1 MESALSN
8 ARLLA
13 EGRRQALIQPE
24 HLLLLLLDGEDS
36 TLRPALERRGVNFP
50 PLLDAL
56 SRRADALSAQR
67 LDEGRR
73 PLASQALRTL
83 LAHAFDL
90 ADLHGRPSAEP
101 VDVLEAALTGEAM
114 GELRKEFR
122 RAGLTVED
130 VDPAAAA
137 GTGLG
142 APSGSASVRDEV
154 AKAAARHG
162 AVASGSAGT
171 TRSKGVGESSGSSGA
186 GAAAGS
192 VASSA
197 ASSASAKVAAAQV
210 DGDLAQGARMLE
222 KFGRDLTAAAAA
234 GELMPVVGRDDEVR
248 QLIQTLLR
256 KTKSNP
262 VLVGDPGTGKTAIVE
277 GLALRIAAQDVPE
290 SMKRCRVIALDL
302 MGLVAGAKYRGEFEE
317 RLKTVVDEV
326 RLRKGEIILF
336 LDEIHQLV
344 GAGGTEGGMDAANI
358 LKPALARGEL
368 RCVGATTFD
377 EYRERIEKDGALARR
392 FERVQVG
399 EPSDESMLYILRG
412 ISDRYAAFHG
422 VELTDEALQAAIKLS
437 RRYMR
442 DRFLPDKAID
452 VVDAATARLRMQLES
467 RPTVLDQQERLLTR
481 RRAELETLKGL
492 AGSSQALPTHVSKS
506 RHGAPNSVAAAKQI
520 EALEAEIAE
529 MEPRIARDVTSWEQQ
544 RNARADLQRTVQ
556 AIEENT
562 RLLTAAEGAGDV
574 TRAAEI
580 RYGALQ
586 HLEAQRA
593 ELEDRL
599 AEYRKLAAGSGAM
612 VADRV
617 MQEHIAEV
625 IAERSGVPASRML
638 ESERERLL
646 GLEARLGERVFGQP
660 EAIRAVADAAR
671 RMRTDL
677 QLKRSPASFLFV
689 GPTGVG
695 KTELAKALAETLFD
709 DETAL
714 IRIDMGEYKDASSA
728 AGLIGSRP
736 GLVGSDEGG
745 FLTEQVRRSPYSI
758 VLFDEVEK
766 GHPAILDLLLGV
778 LDEGRLTDAKG
789 RFCDFTNT
797 VVLFTS
803 NLGVRESMAAGEDN
817 ALRERILMDAV
828 RANLRPELYN
838 RIGQVIA
845 FHPLGMPELQRIV
858 NTQLRALTRKLAE
871 DRDLHFEATPAAVDL
886 LARLSYDPEYGAR
899 PAGRVMQR
907 EVLSPLAEILLG
919 GDAVPGRRIVLDATP
934 VAADGEIPEGEEVPP
949 QELIFSLSEPEG
961 DGSAEAADD
970 VAESTEVLAQ

>member
-1 MESALSN
+1 MALDLSKLSDEMESALAG
-8 ARLLA
+8 ARVLA
-13 EGRRQALIQPE
+13 EERRQALIQPE
-24 HLLLLLLDGEDS
+24 HLLLLLLSHEGG
-36 TLRPALERRGVNFP
+36 LRLTLERRNIPMP

-56 SRRADALSAQR
+56 SRRADQLSAQA
-67 LDEGRR
+67 LEPDRR

-83 LAHAFDL
+83 LADSFKISEAHR
-90 ADLHGRPSAEP
+90 RPAAEP
-101 VDVLEAALTGEAM
+101 IDVLEAALSSGS
-114 GELRKEFR
+114 GDLRGDFR
-122 RAGLTVED
+122 RAGFTLED
-130 VDPAAAA
+130 LRQLQPAPAPVNEQGGPAAAKSTPQA
-137 GTGLG
+137 DAAELG
-142 APSGSASVRDEV
+142 GG
-154 AKAAARHG
+154 AK
-162 AVASGSAGT
+162 
-171 TRSKGVGESSGSSGA
+171 
-186 GAAAGS
+186 
-192 VASSA
+192 
-197 ASSASAKVAAAQV
+197 
-210 DGDLAQGARMLE
+210 MLE
-222 KFGRDLTAAAAA
+222 RFGRDLTAAAAA

-290 SMKRCRVIALDL
+290 SMKRCRVVALDL

-317 RLKTVVDEV
+317 RLKAVVDEV
-326 RLRKGEIILF
+326 RARKGEIILF

-392 FERVQVG
+392 FERIQVG
-399 EPSDESMLYILRG
+399 EPNDESMLYILRG
-412 ISDRYAAFHG
+412 IRERYAAFHG
-422 VELTDEALQAAIKLS
+422 VDLTDEALHAAIKLS

-452 VVDAATARLRMQLES
+452 VIDAATARLRMQLES
-467 RPTVLDQQERLLTR
+467 RPTALDQQERLLTR
-481 RRAELETLKGL
+481 RRAELASLQSLPKTTSAQARQ
-492 AGSSQALPTHVSKS
+492 AG
-506 RHGAPNSVAAAKQI
+506 
-520 EALEAEIAE
+520 ALEAEIAE
-529 MEPRIARDVTSWEQQ
+529 LEPRVSADAEAWERQ
-544 RNARADLQRTVQ
+544 RNARAELGRTAQ
-556 AIEENT
+556 AIDENN
-562 RLLTAAEGAGDV
+562 RLLAAAEGAGDV

-580 RYGALQ
+580 RYGALK
-586 HLEAQRA
+586 HLEAQRLD
-593 ELEDRL
+593 LEQQ
-599 AEYRKLAAGSGAM
+599 LAASREAAGANAL
-612 VADRV
+612 VADKV
-617 MQEHIAEV
+617 LPEHIAEV

-646 GLEARLGERVFGQP
+646 HLEDRLGERVYGQP
-660 EAIRAVADAAR
+660 EAIHAVAEAAR

-695 KTELAKALAETLFD
+695 KTELAKALAEALFD

-714 IRIDMGEYKDASSA
+714 IRIDMGEYKDKSSA

-766 GHPAILDLLLGV
+766 GHPEILDLLLGV

-803 NLGVRESMAAGEDN
+803 NLGVRESMAAGDDN
-817 ALRERILMDAV
+817 DLRERIILDAV

-838 RIGQVIA
+838 RIGQIIP
-845 FHPLGMPELQRIV
+845 FHPLGLAELARIV
-858 NTQLRALTRKLAE
+858 ETHLRALGRKLEE
-871 DRDLHFEATPAAVDL
+871 DREVHLQTTPAAIDL
-886 LARLSYDPEYGAR
+886 LGRLSYDPEYGAR
-899 PAGRVMQR
+899 PAGRVLQR
-907 EVLSPLAEILLG
+907 EVLSPIAVILLS
-919 GDAVPGRRIVLDATP
+919 GDTHPGDTLHLDASP
-934 VAADGEIPEGEEVPP
+934 LPGEADPEAPSQELSFTITSPSLPEEEPDETQAPEEV
-949 QELIFSLSEPEG
+949 
-961 DGSAEAADD
+961 AR
-970 VAESTEVLAQ
+970 

>member
-1 MESALSN
+1 MALDLSKLSDEMESALSG

-13 EGRRQALIQPE
+13 EQRRQALIQPE
-24 HLLLLLLDGEDS
+24 HLLLLLIDSDGS
-36 TLRPALERRGVNFP
+36 SLRAILEHKNVALL

-56 SRRADALSAQR
+56 SRRADTLSAQR
-67 LDEGRR
+67 LDELRR

-83 LAHAFDL
+83 LADAFKISDR
-90 ADLHGRPSAEP
+90 HGRPSAEAI
-101 VDVLEAALTGEAM
+101 DVLEAALTTGTND
-114 GELRKEFR
+114 LRNDFR
-122 RAGLTVED
+122 KAGFTVED
-130 VDPAAAA
+130 I
-137 GTGLG
+137 
-142 APSGSASVRDEV
+142 EQ
-154 AKAAARHG
+154 
-162 AVASGSAGT
+162 SAGT
-171 TRSKGVGESSGSSGA
+171 TAQASRAQTRNSPQAPQSANETELAGGA
-186 GAAAGS
+186 
-192 VASSA
+192 
-197 ASSASAKVAAAQV
+197 K
-210 DGDLAQGARMLE
+210 MLE
-222 KFGRDLTAAAAA
+222 RFGRDLTAAAAA
-234 GELMPVVGRDDEVR
+234 GELMPVVGRDEEVR

-317 RLKTVVDEV
+317 RLKAVVDEV

-412 ISDRYAAFHG
+412 IRERYATFHG
-422 VELTDEALQAAIKLS
+422 VDLTDEALHAAIKLS

-452 VVDAATARLRMQLES
+452 VIDAATARLRMQLES
-467 RPTVLDQQERLLTR
+467 RPTALDQQERLLTR
-481 RRAELETLKGL
+481 HRAELETLR
-492 AGSSQALPTHVSKS
+492 ALPKLST
-506 RHGAPNSVAAAKQI
+506 AQNKQVTV
-520 EALEAEIAE
+520 LEAEIATLQ
-529 MEPRIARDVTSWEQQ
+529 PRIAADAEAWERQ
-544 RNARADLQRTVQ
+544 RNTRTDLGKTVQ

-562 RLLTAAEGAGDV
+562 RLLAAAEGAGDV

-580 RYGALQ
+580 RYGALKHLEEQ
-586 HLEAQRA
+586 RTDLEAQ
-593 ELEDRL
+593 
-599 AEYRKLAAGSGAM
+599 LAAQRESGNFTI
-612 VADRV
+612 ADKV
-617 MQEHIAEV
+617 LPEHIAEV
-625 IAERSGVPASRML
+625 VAERCGVPASRML
-638 ESERERLL
+638 ESERDRLL
-646 GLEARLGERVFGQP
+646 HLEDRLGERVYGQP
-660 EAIRAVADAAR
+660 EAIRAVSDAAR

-695 KTELAKALAETLFD
+695 KTELAKALAEALFD
-709 DETAL
+709 DESAL
-714 IRIDMGEYKDASSA
+714 IRIDMGEYKDSASA

-736 GLVGSDEGG
+736 GLIGSDEGG

-766 GHPAILDLLLGV
+766 GHPEILDLLLGV

-803 NLGVRESMAAGEDN
+803 NLGVRESMVAGEDN
-817 ALRERILMDAV
+817 ALREQIILDAV

-838 RIGQVIA
+838 RIGQIIP
-845 FHPLGMPELQRIV
+845 FHPLGMPELERIV
-858 NTQLRALTRKLAE
+858 TGHLRSLTRKLE
-871 DRDLHFEATPAAVDL
+871 DDRELHLEATPTAIDL

-907 EVLSPLAEILLG
+907 EVLSPLAELLLG
-919 GDAVPGRRIVLDATP
+919 GDAIPGSTITVDATP
-934 VAADGEIPEGEEVPP
+934 PEAQTADKDREPPP
-949 QELIFSLSEPEG
+949 QEMIFSLTQPHESETSHVEDQSEPE
-961 DGSAEAADD
+961 E
-970 VAESTEVLAQ
+970 VAL

>member
-1 MESALSN
+1 MALDLSRLSDEMESALAG
-8 ARLLA
+8 ARVLA
-13 EGRRQALIQPE
+13 QERRQALIQPE
-24 HLLLLLLDGEDS
+24 HLLLLLLESDPS
-36 TLRPALERRGVNFP
+36 TMRSALEMKQVVFP

-56 SRRADALSAQR
+56 SRRADQLSADR
-67 LDEGRR
+67 LEEGRR
-73 PLASQALRTL
+73 PVASQALRTL
-83 LAHAFDL
+83 LGDAFAV
-90 ADLHGRPSAEP
+90 ADTHQRASAEAL
-101 VDVLEAALTGEAM
+101 DVLEAALKSTSSND
-114 GELRKEFR
+114 LRNDFR
-122 RAGLTVED
+122 KAGYTLE
-130 VDPAAAA
+130 
-137 GTGLG
+137 
-142 APSGSASVRDEV
+142 
-154 AKAAARHG
+154 
-162 AVASGSAGT
+162 
-171 TRSKGVGESSGSSGA
+171 
-186 GAAAGS
+186 
-192 VASSA
+192 
-197 ASSASAKVAAAQV
+197 
-210 DGDLAQGARMLE
+210 DLAQASGQSPNQAADQTAKASGAERQKPKDDDLATGSKMLDR
-222 KFGRDLTAAAAA
+222 FGRDLTAAAAA
-234 GELMPVVGRDDEVR
+234 GELMPVVGRDEEVR

-277 GLALRIAAQDVPE
+277 GLAQRIAAGDVPE
-290 SMKRCRVIALDL
+290 SMKRCRVVALDL

-317 RLKTVVDEV
+317 RLKSVVDEV
-326 RLRKGEIILF
+326 RARKGEIILF

-392 FERVQVG
+392 FERVTVG

-412 ISDRYAAFHG
+412 IRARYAAFHG
-422 VELTDEALQAAIKLS
+422 VDVTDEALSAAIKLS

-452 VVDAATARLRMQLES
+452 VIDAATARLRMQLES
-467 RPTVLDQQERLLTR
+467 RPTALDQGNRLLTR
-481 RRAELETLKGL
+481 RRAELETLQSLPKL
-492 AGSSQALPTHVSKS
+492 SSAQTRQVGTL
-506 RHGAPNSVAAAKQI
+506 Q
-520 EALEAEIAE
+520 AEIAE
-529 MEPRIARDVTSWEQQ
+529 LEPKLKADAEAWEQQ
-544 RNARADLQRTVQ
+544 RNARADLGRTAK

-562 RLLTAAEGAGDV
+562 RLLAAAEGSGDV

-580 RYGALQ
+580 RYGALK

-593 ELEDRL
+593 DLEKALESAR
-599 AEYRKLAAGSGAM
+599 AKGTP
-612 VADRV
+612 VADKV
-617 MQEHIAEV
+617 LPEHVAEV
-625 IAERSGVPASRML
+625 VAERSGVPASRML

-646 GLEARLGERVFGQP
+646 NLEDRLGMRVFGQP
-660 EAIRAVADAAR
+660 EAIHAVAEAAR

-695 KTELAKALAETLFD
+695 KTELAKALAEALFD
-709 DETAL
+709 DESAL

-766 GHPAILDLLLGV
+766 GAPEILDLLLGV

-803 NLGVRESMAAGEDN
+803 NLGVREAMAAGGDD
-817 ALRERILMDAV
+817 AMREQIILDTVKA
-828 RANLRPELYN
+828 RLRPELYN
-838 RIGQVIA
+838 RLGQVIP
-845 FHPLGMPELQRIV
+845 FHSLGMEELVRIV
-858 NTQLRALTRKLAE
+858 SNHLKALNRKLEE
-871 DRDLHFEATPAAVDL
+871 DRELHLEVTPAAVDL
-886 LARLSYDPEYGAR
+886 LAHLSYDPEYGAR
-899 PAGRVMQR
+899 PAGRVLQR

-919 GDAVPGRRIVLDATP
+919 RDALPGSTVHLDAIAQEPETP
-934 VAADGEIPEGEEVPP
+934 IAETLSTEAIDPGTEASEPSSAEAIY
-949 QELIFSLSEPEG
+949 ELIFTISTPTAQDELTNAADNP
-961 DGSAEAADD
+961 AEA
-970 VAESTEVLAQ
+970 ETEMEQAR